1 MSSRAPLLLDTHIW
15 VDFIN
20 ASPTLRPGAIAAIDS
35 ARSTGSAFVSV
46 ISIWE
51 IALLVR
57 LKRLSLHSPVTRWV
71 EDALKLPGINLL
83 PFTPEIA
90 IQSVDLPEPMHK
102 DPADRILV
110 ASARVERL
118 TLVTRDRDILTF
130 AKAVK
135 LSCLQA

>member
-1 MSSRAPLLLDTHIW
+1 MSSTPSLLLDTHVW

-20 ASPTLRPGAIAAIDS
+20 ASPKLRPHAVAAIDK
-35 ARSTGSAFVSV
+35 ARSDGSAFVSV

-51 IALLVR
+51 VALLVR
-57 LKRLSLHSPVTRWV
+57 LKRLMLDAPVPQWTS
-71 EDALKLPGINLL
+71 EALKLPGVNLL

-90 IQSVDLPEPMHK
+90 IASVDLPDPMHK

-118 TLVTRDRDILTF
+118 TLVTRDRDIL
-130 AKAVK
+130 ALARSNK
-135 LSCLQA
+135 LACLQA